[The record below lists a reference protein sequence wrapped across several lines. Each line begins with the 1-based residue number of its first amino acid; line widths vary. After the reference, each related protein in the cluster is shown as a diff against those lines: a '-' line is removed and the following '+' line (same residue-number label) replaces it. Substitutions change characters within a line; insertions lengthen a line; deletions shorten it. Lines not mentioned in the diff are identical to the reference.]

1 MSKEDLEETEMD
13 SENRKEQ
20 GIRIYNGYIWEVGPS
35 SPEFSRELK
44 KLRRKRKI
52 QIMLGYI
59 WKYASYGFLIFLSS
73 SFLVLY
79 FKGDVRATCLQ
90 WIRALMDDG
99 MTDYPTT
106 SLDKD
111 IEPAAG
117 FTLGYVPD
125 GYVLKSADMGELTGS
140 VTYCKGTKQLIFHYI
155 SAKDANTMID
165 NENCTLSQLELAD
178 GTLCDLYKSNS
189 GESDSRLI
197 WQKKNYMCTLHM
209 SISDEEEIIQIA
221 NGIKLQGS

>member
-73 SFLVLY
+73 SFLMLY

-99 MTDYPTT
+99 MTDYQTT
-106 SLDKD
+106 SLEKD
-111 IEPAAG
+111 VEPAAG
-117 FTLGYVPD
+117 FALAYVPD

-140 VTYCKGTKQLIFHYI
+140 VTYCKGKQSLKFHYTN
-155 SAKDANTMID
+155 AQNTD
-165 NENCTLSQLELAD
+165 TLVNNEYSNLSHLELAD
-178 GTLCDLYKSNS
+178 GTICDFYKSSFNTI
-189 GESDSRLI
+189 SDKII
-197 WQKKNYMCTLHM
+197 WQKENYICTLYV
-209 SISDEEEIIQIA
+209 SDIERNEL
-221 NGIKLQGS
+221 IKLVEGVKITHS